1 MKTSTAAMAL
11 GGVAIVA
18 FALGHHI
25 GVRSMVREWQTGIA
39 PSFAAY
45 LAAKDTVEG
54 IIDNGDED

>member
-1 MKTSTAAMAL
+1 MAL